1 MFYGKKIK
9 ELEARVNALETRVHE
24 LNHAVAQQGIE
35 IDKLYVLFANTIAA
49 KVQDKKP
56 SHRHRPK
63 KNNGKENPTTEN

>member
-9 ELEARVNALETRVHE
+9 ELEARVNALETRIHE
-24 LNHAVAQQGIE
+24 LNNAVTLQGAE
-35 IDKLYVLFANTIAA
+35 VDKLYALFANQAAA

-56 SHRHRPK
+56 SYRHRPK

>member
-9 ELEARVNALETRVHE
+9 ELEERVNALETRIHE
-24 LNHAVAQQGIE
+24 LNNAVTLQGAE
-35 IDKLYVLFANTIAA
+35 IDKLYALFANQAAA

-56 SHRHRPK
+56 SYRHRPK